1 MNRYQDI
8 PQILDAQLIRAIEAI
23 EQTYA
28 LMLNERAWECCA
40 PESLPPKDLEALAD
54 AKRRWISSVES
65 LRAYRRASQV
75 ASEGER

>member
-1 MNRYQDI
+1 MNRHQDI
-8 PQILDAQLIRAIEAI
+8 PTALDAQLIRAIEAI

-40 PESLPPKDLEALAD
+40 FESLPPKDLATLAE

-65 LRAYRRASQV
+65 LRAYRRAPH
-75 ASEGER
+75 AAPDSET